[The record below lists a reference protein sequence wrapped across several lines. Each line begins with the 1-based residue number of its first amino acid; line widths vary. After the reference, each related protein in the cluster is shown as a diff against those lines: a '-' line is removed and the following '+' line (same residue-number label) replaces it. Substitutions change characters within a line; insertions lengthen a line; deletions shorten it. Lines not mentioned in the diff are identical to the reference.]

1 MKATITVLREIIA
14 HLPRT
19 IRLMLYENRSRHSQ
33 LLLGRVWDFLNPL
46 FQILIYWFV
55 FSVGLRTETRNGFPY
70 AIWLMCGM
78 MPWLAMNA
86 SAVNAANAIQNNA
99 HVLKNV
105 SIPVTIMPMKAI
117 VRAYYEH
124 LWTMGILVAALL
136 FCRIWPTAH
145 WLEMAYYLLAT
156 WAFLMGFSLVTS
168 SLSAVYRDFFEM
180 LNPVMRLLFYISS
193 VVWPLE
199 SLPENLQAIM
209 FFNPFAYIVEGY
221 RKCLLYGE
229 GFWTNWQQGLYF
241 WALTA
246 VLLMLGSVLHMRLRK
261 CFIDQL

>member
-1 MKATITVLREIIA
+1 MRATLTVLREIVL

-19 IRLMLYENRSRHSQ
+19 IRLALYENRSRRSQ
-33 LLLGRVWDFLNPL
+33 LLMGRVWDFLNPL

-55 FSVGLRTETRNGFPY
+55 FSVGLKTETRNGFPY

-86 SAVNAANAIQNNA
+86 SSVNAANAIQANA

-105 SIPVTIMPMKAI
+105 AIPVTIMPMKAI

-124 LWTMGILVAALL
+124 LWTMGILVATLL
-136 FCRIWPTAH
+136 FTGVWPTWH
-145 WLEMAYYLLAT
+145 WLELAYYLVSA
-156 WAFLMGFSLVTS
+156 WAFLMAFALITS
-168 SLSAVYRDFFEM
+168 SLSAVYRDFFEF
-180 LNPVMRLLFYISS
+180 LNPIMRLLFYISS

-209 FFNPFAYIVEGY
+209 FLNPFAYIVEGY

-229 GFWTNWQQGLYF
+229 GFWMSWQQGLYF
-241 WALTA
+241 WALTI
-246 VLLMLGSVLHMRLRK
+246 VLLVLGSMLHIRLRRR
-261 CFIDQL
+261 FIDQL

>member
-1 MKATITVLREIIA
+1 MRSTLTVLREVVA

-19 IRLMLYENRSRHSQ
+19 IRLALYENRSRRSQ

-55 FSVGLRTETRNGFPY
+55 FSVGLKTETRNGFPY

-86 SAVNAANAIQNNA
+86 SSVNAANAIQANA

-105 SIPVTIMPMKAI
+105 AIPVTIMPMKAI

-124 LWTMGILVAALL
+124 LWTMGILVVTLL
-136 FCRIWPTAH
+136 CTGVWPTLH
-145 WLEMAYYLLAT
+145 WLELAYYLLAS
-156 WAFLMGFSLVTS
+156 WAFLTGFALITS
-168 SLSAVYRDFFEM
+168 SLSAVWRDFFEF
-180 LNPVMRLLFYISS
+180 LGPIMRLMFYISS

-199 SLPENLQAIM
+199 SLPENLQVIM
-209 FFNPFAYIVEGY
+209 FLNPFAYVVEGY

-229 GFWTNWQQGLYF
+229 GFWMNWQQGLYF
-241 WALTA
+241 WGLT
-246 VLLMLGSVLHMRLRK
+246 VLLLILGSMLHMRLRRR
-261 CFIDQL
+261 FIDQL

>member
-1 MKATITVLREIIA
+1 MKATLTVLREIII

-19 IRLMLYENRSRHSQ
+19 IRLALYENRSRRSQ
-33 LLLGRVWDFLNPL
+33 LLLGRIWDFLNPL

-55 FSVGLRTETRNGFPY
+55 FSVGLKTETRNGFPY

-78 MPWLAMNA
+78 MPWLAMNT
-86 SAVNAANAIQNNA
+86 SSVNAANAIQANA

-124 LWTMGILVAALL
+124 LWTMGILVATLL
-136 FCRIWPTAH
+136 FNRIWPTWH
-145 WLEMAYYLLAT
+145 WLELAYYLIAA
-156 WAFLMGFSLVTS
+156 WAFLTGFGLITS
-168 SLSAVYRDFFEM
+168 SLSAVYRDFFEF
-180 LNPVMRLLFYISS
+180 LNPIMRLLFYISS

-209 FFNPFAYIVEGY
+209 FLNPFAYIVEGY
-221 RKCLLYGE
+221 RKCLLYQE
-229 GFWTNWQQGLYF
+229 GLLTNWQQGLYF

-246 VLLMLGSVLHMRLRK
+246 VLLLIGSMLHMRLRRR
-261 CFIDQL
+261 FIDQL

>member
-1 MKATITVLREIIA
+1 MKSTVLVLREILT

-19 IRLMLYENRSRHSQ
+19 IRLALYENRSRRSQ

-55 FSVGLRTETRNGFPY
+55 FSVGLKTETRNGFPY

-86 SAVNAANAIQNNA
+86 SSVNAANAIQMNA

-105 SIPVTIMPMKAI
+105 AIPVTIMPMKAI

-124 LWTMGILVAALL
+124 LWTMGILIVTLL
-136 FCRIWPTAH
+136 CTGIWPTLH
-145 WLEMAYYLLAT
+145 WLELAYYLLSA
-156 WAFLMGFSLVTS
+156 WAFLTGFALITS
-168 SLSAVYRDFFEM
+168 SLSAVYRDFFEF
-180 LNPVMRLLFYISS
+180 LNPIMRLLFYISS

-199 SLPENLQAIM
+199 SLPENLQLIM
-209 FFNPFAYIVEGY
+209 FLNPFAYIVEGY
-221 RKCLLYGE
+221 RDCLLYGE
-229 GFWTNWQQGLYF
+229 GLWLNWQQGLYF
-241 WALTA
+241 WTLTL
-246 VLLMLGSVLHMRLRK
+246 VLLFLGSLLHMRLRRR
-261 CFIDQL
+261 FIDQL

>member
-1 MKATITVLREIIA
+1 MKETFIVLREIVV

-19 IRLMLYENRSRHSQ
+19 VRLSLYENRSRRSQ

-55 FSVGLRTETRNGFPY
+55 FSVGLKTETRNGFPY

-86 SAVNAANAIQNNA
+86 ASVNAANAIQANA

-105 SIPVTIMPMKAI
+105 SIPVTIMPVKAI

-124 LWTMGILVAALL
+124 LWTMGILVATLL
-136 FCRIWPTAH
+136 FSRIWPTWH
-145 WLEMAYYLLAT
+145 WLELAYYLVAA
-156 WAFLMGFSLVTS
+156 WAFLIGFTLITS
-168 SLSAVYRDFFEM
+168 SLSAVYRDFFEF
-180 LNPVMRLLFYISS
+180 LNPIMRLLFYISS

-209 FFNPFAYIVEGY
+209 FLNPFAYIVEGY

-229 GFWTNWQQGLYF
+229 SLLSNWQQGLYF
-241 WALTA
+241 WGVTL
-246 VLLMLGSVLHMRLRK
+246 VLILLGSGLHMRLRK
-261 CFIDQL
+261 RFIDQL

>member
-1 MKATITVLREIIA
+1 MKAAMTVIREIMT

-19 IRLMLYENRSRHSQ
+19 IRLALYENRSRSSQ

-86 SAVNAANAIQNNA
+86 STVNAANAIQANA
-99 HVLKNV
+99 HILKNV
-105 SIPVTIMPMKAI
+105 SIPVTIMPVKAI

-124 LWTMGILVAALL
+124 LWTIGILIVTLMC
-136 FCRIWPTAH
+136 CRIWPTWH
-145 WLEMAYYLLAT
+145 WLELPYYLISAWT
-156 WAFLMGFSLVTS
+156 FLMGLALVTS
-168 SLSAVYRDFFEM
+168 SLSAVYRDFFEF
-180 LNPVMRLLFYISS
+180 LNPIMRLLFYISS

-199 SLPENLQAIM
+199 SLPDNLQGIM
-209 FFNPFAYIVEGY
+209 FLNPFAYIVEGY
-221 RKCLLYGE
+221 RDCLLYGE
-229 GFWTNWQQGLYF
+229 GFWRSWQQGLYF
-241 WALTA
+241 WALTI
-246 VLLMLGSVLHMRLRK
+246 VLLVIGGLLHMRLRRR
-261 CFIDQL
+261 FIDQL

>member
-1 MKATITVLREIIA
+1 MRSTLTVMREILT

-19 IRLMLYENRSRHSQ
+19 IRLALYENRSRRSQ

-55 FSVGLRTETRNGFPY
+55 FSVGLKTETRNGFPY

-86 SAVNAANAIQNNA
+86 SSTNAANAVQANA

-117 VRAYYEH
+117 VKAYYEH
-124 LWTMGILVAALL
+124 LWTMGILIVTLL
-136 FCRIWPTAH
+136 FSRIWPTWY
-145 WLEMAYYLLAT
+145 WLELVYYLVSA
-156 WAFLMGFSLVTS
+156 WGFLTGFGLITS
-168 SLSAVYRDFFEM
+168 SLSAVYRDFFEF
-180 LNPVMRLLFYISS
+180 LNPVMRLIFYISS

-199 SLPENLQAIM
+199 SLPENLQRIM
-209 FFNPFAYIVEGY
+209 QLNPFAYIVEGY

-229 GFWTNWQQGLYF
+229 GILSNWQQGLYF
-241 WALTA
+241 WALT
-246 VLLMLGSVLHMRLRK
+246 LMLLILGSILHMRLRK
-261 CFIDQL
+261 RFIDQL

>member
-1 MKATITVLREIIA
+1 MKDTLHVLREIIT

-19 IRLMLYENRSRHSQ
+19 IRLALYENRSRRNQ
-33 LLLGRVWDFLNPL
+33 LLLGRIWDFLNPL

-55 FSVGLRTETRNGFPY
+55 FSVGLKTETRNGFPY

-86 SAVNAANAIQNNA
+86 SSVNAANAIQANA

-136 FCRIWPTAH
+136 LCRIWPTWH
-145 WLEMAYYLLAT
+145 WLELAYYLLAS
-156 WAFLMGFSLVTS
+156 WLFLTGFTLITS
-168 SLSAVYRDFFEM
+168 SLSAVYRDFFEF

-199 SLPENLQAIM
+199 SLPENLQGIM
-209 FFNPFAYIVEGY
+209 FLNPFAYIVEGY
-221 RKCLLYGE
+221 RSCLLYGE
-229 GFWTNWQQGLYF
+229 SFLMRWQQGLYF
-241 WALTA
+241 WGLTA
-246 VLLMLGSVLHMRLRK
+246 LLLIIGSMLHMRLRK
-261 CFIDQL
+261 RFIDQL